1 MEGICHMN
9 QVVRICY
16 WETEENTVSIQLSG
30 NKNELESIK
39 LEFNQMQ
46 IIATGKD
53 FLQDEDIVIYKKSFN
68 DKQQLVNFLLS
79 LKKYNIEL
87 KEVK

>member
-1 MEGICHMN
+1 MN

-79 LKKYNIEL
+79 LKKI
-87 KEVK
+87 

>member
-1 MEGICHMN
+1 MN

-30 NKNELESIK
+30 DKNQLESIK

-53 FLQDEDIVIYKKSFN
+53 FLQDKDIVIYKKSFN